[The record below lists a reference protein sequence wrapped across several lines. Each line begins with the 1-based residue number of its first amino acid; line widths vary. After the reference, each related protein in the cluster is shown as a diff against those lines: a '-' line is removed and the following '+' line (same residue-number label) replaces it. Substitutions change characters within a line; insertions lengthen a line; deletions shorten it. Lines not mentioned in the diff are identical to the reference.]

1 MEGKI
6 TKFKVVT
13 SITDVKTFSHL
24 IFDILKDKNTAEEIE
39 EFLSEEFPEDGL
51 QKLESITQSDYPLSF
66 DRMLI
71 CHCCGKKVLEEDNFC
86 QYCGKKLKNT

>member
-1 MEGKI
+1 MEGEI

-39 EFLSEEFPEDGL
+39 LFLSEEFPEDGL
-51 QKLESITQSDYPLSF
+51 QKLNSIAQSDYPLSF
-66 DRMLI
+66 DGR
-71 CHCCGKKVLEEDNFC
+71 
-86 QYCGKKLKNT
+86 Q